1 MRNETR
7 SEIRDQIIFIIC
19 FIAAWYVVYKM
30 RVFSPTA
37 FPAVGEIGES
47 FVTAFT
53 KNDMLSYT
61 GHSLLLIA
69 KGLAIGIGLAFI
81 FSSLLPGVALL
92 PLAICWFGIGE
103 VTIIFIVVHSI
114 IWPMSRS
121 IMDGFKS
128 IPKMYV
134 ESGMNIGLRGLKLV
148 TGVYLPAA
156 FSSVLSGM
164 RVGWARAW
172 RGLISVEMI
181 FGTTSSGA
189 GIGWYIMMRRNFMD
203 MAGVFAALIVIIII
217 GVIVEYGIFRTVE
230 NHTVRKWGMVQ

>member
-1 MRNETR
+1 
-7 SEIRDQIIFIIC
+7 
-19 FIAAWYVVYKM
+19 
-30 RVFSPTA
+30 
-37 FPAVGEIGES
+37 
-47 FVTAFT
+47 
-53 KNDMLSYT
+53 
-61 GHSLLLIA
+61 
-69 KGLAIGIGLAFI
+69 
-81 FSSLLPGVALL
+81 
-92 PLAICWFGIGE
+92 
-103 VTIIFIVVHSI
+103 
-114 IWPMSRS
+114 
-121 IMDGFKS
+121 MDGFSS
-128 IPKMYV
+128 IPRMYI

-203 MAGVFAALIVIIII
+203 MSGVFAALIVIIII
-217 GVIVEYGIFRTVE
+217 GVLVEYGIFRTVE